1 MNDAVSAGLDLATD
15 KARALTDGRRGNVVG
30 QASSNGWDLF
40 AGYKIVDG
48 KLYDVT
54 AGAWVGAP
62 WEKWNDP
69 KWGARVEVRF

>member
-1 MNDAVSAGLDLATD
+1 MNDAVNAGLSLAT
-15 KARALTDGRRGNVVG
+15 KTARDLTDGRRGTVVG
-30 QASSNGWDLF
+30 QAAQRGWEVF

-62 WEKWNDP
+62 WKRWSDP
-69 KWGARVEVRF
+69 NWGLRAEVRF